1 MCFLMAVE
9 NKKINIYIIYKIF
22 LQHMKVL
29 LCFDNQNVQIFIK
42 TKELCFLKK
51 TEPKWENTH
60 A

>member
-1 MCFLMAVE
+1 MAVE

-51 TEPKWENTH
+51 IEPKWENTH